1 MRRFRKLSSRDV
13 EKILRKNGFELVSQK
28 GSHKQFKGVVGGR
41 KRRVTVLADRKNFHP
56 KTLKSMIRQSG
67 LAEEEFFGD
76 D

>member
-1 MRRFRKLSSRDV
+1 MRRFRKLSSKDV
-13 EKILRKNGFELVSQK
+13 ERILRKNGFELVSQK

-67 LAEEEFFGD
+67 LSEGEFFCD
-76 D
+76 E